1 MRRIAIIAGGDSSE
15 MPVSLR
21 SAAAVCKS
29 LDKSKF
35 LPTIVSLSSNGWFVD
50 KSPIDK
56 NDFSY
61 LDEHGVRVKFDY
73 ALIMIHGTPG
83 ENGILQGYFELLGI
97 PYSGCSVEVSALTFN
112 KHLCKVAVSGV
123 NGVNLAK
130 QVYLRRGDKVDAQDV
145 ISALGLPLFVK
156 PNASGSSF
164 GVTKVKGVEYL
175 LPAVAA
181 AFTESEAVLME
192 EFIDGTEVS
201 QGVMV
206 VGGKEYV
213 LPITELVSKNEFF
226 DYQAKYT
233 PGMTNEITPARIPIE
248 VAAEISKT
256 TLEIYKTLGCCGV
269 VRVDYIIKGS
279 KAYFIEV
286 NTVPG
291 MSEAS
296 IVPRQLSTIGMT
308 MGQAFELII
317 TEKLL
322 LS

>member
-233 PGMTNEITPARIPIE
+233 PGMTNEITPARISIE

>member
-279 KAYFIEV
+279 KAY
-286 NTVPG
+286 
-291 MSEAS
+291 
-296 IVPRQLSTIGMT
+296 
-308 MGQAFELII
+308 
-317 TEKLL
+317 
-322 LS
+322 